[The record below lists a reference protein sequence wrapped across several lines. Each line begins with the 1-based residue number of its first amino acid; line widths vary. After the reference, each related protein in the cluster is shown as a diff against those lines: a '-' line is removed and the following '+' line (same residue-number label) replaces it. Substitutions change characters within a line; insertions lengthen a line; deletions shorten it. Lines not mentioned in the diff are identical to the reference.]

1 MRVNLINVMHKKMS
15 QGLLIFF
22 LIINYIP
29 GVNANEI
36 LEQVEVQEAEAKV
49 LEAEAAMFKS
59 IGMGLAISLAHCD
72 ENTDCNIAVSE
83 TEIEKL
89 LNTLN
94 DRINGL
100 VLRLESGDTNIE
112 DALVMYANQ
121 RDQYIQYQETLA
133 DMTPETGAASGEVN
147 LSIFEDAEI
156 TEEKLLIDD
165 FDPSSYQ

>member
-1 MRVNLINVMHKKMS
+1 MRFNLINVMHKKMS
-15 QGLLIFF
+15 QGLLILF

-72 ENTDCNIAVSE
+72 EDTDCNIAVSE

-89 LNTLN
+89 LNALN

-133 DMTPETGAASGEVN
+133 EMTPETGAASGKVD
-147 LSIFEDAEI
+147 LSIFEDADI

-165 FDPSSYQ
+165 FDPSNY

>member
-1 MRVNLINVMHKKMS
+1 MRFNLVNVMHKKMS
-15 QGLLIFF
+15 QGLLILF

-72 ENTDCNIAVSE
+72 EDTDCNIAVSE

-89 LNTLN
+89 LNALN

-133 DMTPETGAASGEVN
+133 DLTPETGAASGEVD

-165 FDPSSYQ
+165 FDPSNY

>member
-1 MRVNLINVMHKKMS
+1 MRFNLINVMHKKMS
-15 QGLLIFF
+15 QGLLILF

-72 ENTDCNIAVSE
+72 EDTDCNIAVSE

-89 LNTLN
+89 LNALN

-133 DMTPETGAASGEVN
+133 DMTPETGAASGEVD
-147 LSIFEDAEI
+147 LSIIEDAEI

-165 FDPSSYQ
+165 FDPSNY

>member
-1 MRVNLINVMHKKMS
+1 MRVNLINVKHKKMS

-49 LEAEAAMFKS
+49 LEAEAAIFKS
-59 IGMGLAISLAHCD
+59 IGMGLAMSLAHCD
-72 ENTDCNIAVSE
+72 EDTDCNIAVSE

-121 RDQYIQYQETLA
+121 RDQYIQFQETLA
-133 DMTPETGAASGEVN
+133 DMTPETGAASGDVDP
-147 LSIFEDAEI
+147 SIFKDAQV

-165 FDPSSYQ
+165 FDPTNY

>member
-36 LEQVEVQEAEAKV
+36 LEQVEVQEAEPKV

-59 IGMGLAISLAHCD
+59 IGMGLAMSLAHCD

-165 FDPSSYQ
+165 FDPSNY

>member
-1 MRVNLINVMHKKMS
+1 MRVNLINVMHNKMS
-15 QGLLIFF
+15 QGLLILF

-49 LEAEAAMFKS
+49 LEAEAAIFKS

-72 ENTDCNIAVSE
+72 EDTDCNIAISE

-89 LNTLN
+89 LITLN

-133 DMTPETGAASGEVN
+133 DMTPETSAASGEVD
-147 LSIFEDAEI
+147 LSIIEDAEI

-165 FDPSSYQ
+165 FDPSNY

>member
-15 QGLLIFF
+15 QGLLILF

-49 LEAEAAMFKS
+49 LEAEAAIFKS

-72 ENTDCNIAVSE
+72 EDTDCNIAVSE

-133 DMTPETGAASGEVN
+133 DMTPETGAASERVD

-165 FDPSSYQ
+165 FDPSNY

>member
-1 MRVNLINVMHKKMS
+1 MRFNLNNVMHKKMS
-15 QGLLIFF
+15 QGLLILF

-72 ENTDCNIAVSE
+72 EDTDCNIAVSE

-89 LNTLN
+89 LNALN

-133 DMTPETGAASGEVN
+133 EMTPETGAASGKVD
-147 LSIFEDAEI
+147 LSIFEDADI

-165 FDPSSYQ
+165 FDPSNY

>member
-36 LEQVEVQEAEAKV
+36 LEQVEVQEAEPKV

-59 IGMGLAISLAHCD
+59 IGMGLAMSLAHCD

-121 RDQYIQYQETLA
+121 RDQYIQYQETLV

-165 FDPSSYQ
+165 FDPSNY